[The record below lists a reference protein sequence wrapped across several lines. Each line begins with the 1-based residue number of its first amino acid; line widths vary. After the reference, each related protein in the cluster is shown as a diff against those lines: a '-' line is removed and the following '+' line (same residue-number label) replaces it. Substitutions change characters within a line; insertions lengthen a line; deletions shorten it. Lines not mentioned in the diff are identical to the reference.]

1 MFRIFMVVLLFCF
14 CISTNGFSQIT
25 KPEFRAAWVA
35 TVSNIDWPSSKNLST
50 EEQKASFI
58 KLIDYH
64 KSVGLN
70 AIIVQIRPSADAFYP
85 SPYEPWSEWLTGQQ
99 GMAPYPFYDPL
110 QFMIEEAHERGMQF
124 HAWMNPYR
132 AVFNN
137 ARSSLTPFHITKV
150 HPDWFVNYGDLKY
163 FDPGNEKVMDYVT
176 AIVRDVVR
184 RYKVDGIHFD
194 DYFYP
199 YRIAGIEFPDAISY
213 KNSGTTL
220 KKDDWRRSN
229 TDTIISRLYKAI
241 KEEDKYCQFGIS
253 PFGVWRNIAND
264 ADGSMTN
271 AGQTN
276 YDDLY
281 ADVLLWMRKGWIDY
295 VTPQLYWEFG
305 HKAAAFEELV
315 DWWARHTYGVNCYIG
330 LGLYR
335 ANTNTAWRD
344 KTQLPRQIETIR
356 KYSNLNGVVLYSS
369 KFVQSNPNGWSDSL
383 RLNYFKTQVPAPMQ
397 RPEEVGV
404 NAR

>member
-1 MFRIFMVVLLFCF
+1 MGKILLAILIFTLS
-14 CISTNGFSQIT
+14 ITNTSFSQVKT
-25 KPEFRAAWVA
+25 PEFRAAWVA
-35 TVSNIDWPSSKNLST
+35 TVTNIDWPSNKNLST

-70 AIIVQIRPSADAFYP
+70 AMIVQIRPSADAFYP
-85 SPYEPWSEWLTGQQ
+85 SPYEPWSEWLTGKQ
-99 GMAPYPFYDPL
+99 GIPPYPFYDPL
-110 QFMIEEAHERGMQF
+110 QFMIEEAHKRGMQF

-137 ARSSLTPFHITKV
+137 ARSSLTPFHITKL
-150 HPDWFVNYGDLKY
+150 HPDWFVTYGDIKY

-199 YRIAGIEFPDAISY
+199 YRIAGKEFPDAVSY
-213 KNSGTTL
+213 SNSGTTL
-220 KKDDWRRSN
+220 RKDDWRRSN

-264 ADGSMTN
+264 ADGSNTN

-281 ADVLLWMRKGWIDY
+281 ADVLLWMKKGWIDY

-305 HKAAAFEELV
+305 HKAAAFETLV
-315 DWWARHTYGVNCYIG
+315 EWWSRHTYGVNCYIG

-335 ANTNTAWRD
+335 ANTNVAWRD
-344 KTQLPRQIETIR
+344 KTQLPRQIKAIR
-356 KYSNLNGVVLYSS
+356 SYSNLNGVVLYSS

-383 RLNYFKTQVPAPMQ
+383 KNNYFNTPVPAPMQ
-397 RPEEVGV
+397 RPTEVSF

>member
-1 MFRIFMVVLLFCF
+1 M
-14 CISTNGFSQIT
+14 
-25 KPEFRAAWVA
+25 
-35 TVSNIDWPSSKNLST
+35 
-50 EEQKASFI
+50 
-58 KLIDYH
+58 
-64 KSVGLN
+64 
-70 AIIVQIRPSADAFYP
+70 
-85 SPYEPWSEWLTGQQ
+85 
-99 GMAPYPFYDPL
+99 
-110 QFMIEEAHERGMQF
+110 
-124 HAWMNPYR
+124 
-132 AVFNN
+132 
-137 ARSSLTPFHITKV
+137 
-150 HPDWFVNYGDLKY
+150 
-163 FDPGNEKVMDYVT
+163 
-176 AIVRDVVR
+176 
-184 RYKVDGIHFD
+184 
-194 DYFYP
+194 
-199 YRIAGIEFPDAISY
+199 
-213 KNSGTTL
+213 
-220 KKDDWRRSN
+220 
-229 TDTIISRLYKAI
+229 
-241 KEEDKYCQFGIS
+241 
-253 PFGVWRNIAND
+253 WRNIAND

-335 ANTNTAWRD
+335 ANTNIAWRD

-397 RPEEVGV
+397 RPMEVGV